1 MRDPDTAG
9 PKAGSR
15 RAVFL
20 ALAFALVAHGFLIL
34 AVSLTRHPF

>member
-1 MRDPDTAG
+1 MTEPESNG
-9 PKAGSR
+9 PREVR
-15 RAVFL
+15 RRTVVL